1 MIFNQGKDATLE
13 PAYFARVQNSSGSG
27 GSGDTG
33 NYEDLINLPM
43 FNGVRI
49 IGDKSDEDYGIIG
62 ITNAELEKIL
72 K

>member
-1 MIFNQGKDATLE
+1 MILNQGKDATLE
-13 PAYFARVQNSSGSG
+13 PAYFARVQNSNGG
-27 GSGDTG
+27 GSGDAG
-33 NYEDLINLPM
+33 NYEDLLNLPK

-49 IGDKSDEDYGIIG
+49 IGNKSDEDYGIIS